1 MSKLQNSIG
10 KKITIN
16 FVALKCK
23 FEYLSVLIYLNVS
36 AQSCS
41 GQFLRAEESLGFDIC
56 TNAHMN
62 F

>member
-1 MSKLQNSIG
+1 M
-10 KKITIN
+10 IN